1 MTTHSHSP
9 SPSSESRAPDPRAVD
24 DRVTP
29 FHIDGLDVR
38 GRVVRLGTSLD
49 AVLAHHDYPAPV
61 KRLLGEAVALTVL
74 LGSTL
79 KIEGRFIL
87 QTRTD
92 GPVDLLVVDFS
103 APQDVRAY
111 ARFDLERLEA
121 MQAALPAGAGFD
133 SGALLGH
140 GHLAMTIDQ
149 GLSVNRYQGVVAL
162 EGGGLEAAAH
172 QYFTQSE
179 QIPTR
184 VRLAVAEEMHPGGA
198 PSSWRAGGLMVQFLP
213 SEGGRVRPVDLHPGD
228 APEGTDLPAAQE
240 DDAWVETQSLMGTVE
255 DVELVD
261 AELSSERLL
270 FRLFHERGVRV
281 FDAEGVV
288 ARCSCSRE
296 RVMGVLGNFS
306 REERESLV
314 EDGKIAVTCEFCGRT
329 YDFKAEEIVDAEEQG
344 DAAGG

>member
-9 SPSSESRAPDPRAVD
+9 SPSPDARAPDPRAVD
-24 DRVTP
+24 DRITP

-38 GRVVRLGTSLD
+38 GRVVRLGASLD
-49 AVLAHHDYPAPV
+49 AVLAHHDYPPAV

-111 ARFDLERLEA
+111 ARFDAERLDA
-121 MQAALPAGAGFD
+121 MRGALPAGAGFD

-184 VRLAVAEEMHPGGA
+184 VRLAVAEEMRPGGA

-213 SEGGRVRPVDLHPGD
+213 TEGGRVRPVDLPPGD
-228 APEGTDLPAAQE
+228 APEGTEIPEAQE
-240 DDAWVETQSLMGTVE
+240 DDAWVETLSLMGTLE

-281 FDAEGVV
+281 FDAGSVV
-288 ARCSCSRE
+288 AKCSCSRD
-296 RVMGVLGNFS
+296 RVMNVLASFT
-306 REERESLV
+306 REERTSLV

-329 YDFKAEEIVDAEEQG
+329 YDFKAEEIVDVDTDGEA
-344 DAAGG
+344 

>member
-1 MTTHSHSP
+1 MTSHLHSP
-9 SPSSESRAPDPRAVD
+9 SRSPDAHAVD

-38 GRVVRLGTSLD
+38 GRVVRLGASLD

-79 KIEGRFIL
+79 KIQGRFIL

-92 GPVDLLVVDFS
+92 GPVDLLVVDFT

-111 ARFDLERLEA
+111 ARFDSEKLAA
-121 MQAALPAGAGFD
+121 MQAALPPGSGFD

-162 EGGGLEAAAH
+162 EGEGLEAAAH

-184 VRLAVAEEMHPGGA
+184 VRLAVAEEVRPGGA
-198 PSSWRAGGLMVQFLP
+198 ASSWRAGGLMVQFLP

-228 APEGTDLPAAQE
+228 APEGTELPEADE
-240 DDAWVETQSLMGTVE
+240 DDAWVEALSLMGTVE
-255 DVELVD
+255 DLELVD
-261 AELSSERLL
+261 VDLSSERLL

-288 ARCSCSRE
+288 AKCSCSRE
-296 RVMGVLGNFS
+296 RVMSVLGSFTP
-306 REERESLV
+306 EERGSLV
-314 EDGKIAVTCEFCGRT
+314 EDGRIAVTCEFCGRT
-329 YDFKAEEIVDAEEQG
+329 YGFKAEEIVDTVEPDSEGA
-344 DAAGG
+344 

>member
-1 MTTHSHSP
+1 MTSQTETQSRSP
-9 SPSSESRAPDPRAVD
+9 AAHAVD

-29 FHIDGLDVR
+29 FHVDALDVR
-38 GRVVRLGTSLD
+38 GRLVRLGTSLD

-79 KIEGRFIL
+79 KISGRFIL

-111 ARFDLERLEA
+111 ARFDADKLAE
-121 MQAALPAGAGFD
+121 MQKGLAAGAGFD

-162 EGGGLEAAAH
+162 EGEGLEAAAH
-172 QYFTQSE
+172 QYFAQSE

-184 VRLAVAEEMHPGGA
+184 VRLAVAEEVRPGGA
-198 PSSWRAGGLMVQFLP
+198 ASSWRAGGLMVQFLP
-213 SEGGRVRPVDLHPGD
+213 TEGGRVRPADLHPGD
-228 APEGTDLPAAQE
+228 APEGTEIPEAVE
-240 DDAWVETQSLMGTVE
+240 DDAWVETQSLIGTLE
-255 DVELVD
+255 DIELVD
-261 AELSSERLL
+261 ADLSSERLL

-281 FDAEGVV
+281 FDAESVV
-288 ARCSCSRE
+288 AKCSCSRE
-296 RVMGVLGNFS
+296 RVVGVLGSFS

-314 EDGKIAVTCEFCGRT
+314 EDGKVSVTCEFCGRT
-329 YDFKAEEIVDAEEQG
+329 YDFKAEEIVGGDEPEAE
-344 DAAGG
+344 AGA

>member
-1 MTTHSHSP
+1 MTSQTETQSRSP
-9 SPSSESRAPDPRAVD
+9 AAHAVD

-29 FHIDGLDVR
+29 FHVDALDVR
-38 GRVVRLGTSLD
+38 GRLVRLGTSLD

-79 KIEGRFIL
+79 KISGRFIL

-111 ARFDLERLEA
+111 ARFDADKLAE
-121 MQAALPAGAGFD
+121 MQKGLAAGAGFD

-172 QYFTQSE
+172 QYFAQSE

-184 VRLAVAEEMHPGGA
+184 VRLAVAEEVRPGGA
-198 PSSWRAGGLMVQFLP
+198 ASSWRAGGLMVQFLP
-213 SEGGRVRPVDLHPGD
+213 TEGGRVRPADLHPGD
-228 APEGTDLPAAQE
+228 APEGTEIPEAVE
-240 DDAWVETQSLMGTVE
+240 DDAWVETQSLIGTLE
-255 DVELVD
+255 DIELVD
-261 AELSSERLL
+261 ADLSSERLL

-281 FDAEGVV
+281 FDAESVV
-288 ARCSCSRE
+288 AKCSCSRE
-296 RVMGVLGNFS
+296 RVVGVLGSFS

-314 EDGKIAVTCEFCGRT
+314 EDGKVSVTCEFCGRT
-329 YDFKAEEIVDAEEQG
+329 YDFKAEEIVGGDEPEAE
-344 DAAGG
+344 AGA